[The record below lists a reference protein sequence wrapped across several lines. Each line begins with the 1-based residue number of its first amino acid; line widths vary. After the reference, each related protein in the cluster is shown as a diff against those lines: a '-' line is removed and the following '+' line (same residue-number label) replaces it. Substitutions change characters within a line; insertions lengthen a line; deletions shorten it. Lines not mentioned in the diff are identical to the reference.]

1 MLETACRQL
10 KLWHDAGHTELT
22 MSVNV
27 ASRQFREPFFA
38 QGVARIFA
46 DSRVLPGAIELEITE
61 SLLLENNEETR
72 RTLDTIKVLGASLA
86 IDDFGTGYSS
96 LSYLKRFPLDRVK
109 IDQSFVRDL
118 GTDPDDLAIVRAII
132 ALSRSLKL
140 DVIAEGVET
149 KEQLALLRSEGCD
162 DYQGFLFARPM
173 DADSVTRLLESNMTH
188 SEKFSV
194 A

>member
-1 MLETACRQL
+1 
-10 KLWHDAGHTELT
+10 
-22 MSVNV
+22 SVNV
-27 ASRQFREPFFA
+27 ASRQFREPHFA
-38 QGVARIFA
+38 RGVARIFA
-46 DSRVLPGAIELEITE
+46 DTRVLPTAIELEITE

-72 RTLDTIKVLGASLA
+72 RTLDLIKVLGATLA

-118 GTDPDDLAIVRAII
+118 GTDPDDLAIVRAIV

-140 DVIAEGVET
+140 EVIAEGVET

-162 DYQGFLFARPM
+162 EYQGYLFARPM
-173 DADSVTRLLESNMTH
+173 DADSVSRLLEN
-188 SEKFSV
+188 SV
-194 A
+194 ALVKRFSAA